1 VNRQKTMSAALTQLK
16 ADFGGMLD
24 ADLVESIFVDM
35 GHDPVKAR
43 QQLEQLAMSSHED
56 ARATA
61 ERVADQFESD
71 LALALRMSSD
81 GFAHSLLRASLA
93 SIEWAD
99 DVDDDGV
106 EKQHVGSISSG
117 RNNDDDDDDD
127 DDDDATSV
135 SEILASDGAVDD
147 TVVAELLDL
156 IATQTVVIEELRE
169 QNDALQKRVAEL
181 QAGATTPA
189 QQAQQQ
195 QQQETPVPSVPSRP
209 RVQTGKL
216 VYKRSK
222 KPERTVAAASVVTAA
237 TGAARATESD
247 DFQFLRD
254 LFRGEPTISDVLLQ
268 RFYAESGREVGAAT
282 QAALEWL
289 NNPFFDADLEA
300 IDVLLAADAID
311 DAEDFDPYSSDLSR
325 LFAKEAAVA
334 PPPQQQQRTLAS
346 KLKFDDLCKHFAQ
359 VDRAVLQSIFDM
371 CDGDTRRTVETLRT
385 AGMTSPAFPAPPP
398 PQGAPKLTPGP
409 TWRGSPSATNYIKP
423 QRPAGRRQPVT
434 SAFRKVP
441 SKPAASKPVPAAP
454 KRVSHVGVPLSPQDV
469 QSQTRALFEAQTK
482 CQRGAAAL
490 RSAGKYAEASALMQQ
505 AREFQQRRQQ
515 CARRYFASQFA
526 LQQGSTTID
535 LHGQTVA
542 EAIQLVQETIDLCR
556 QQRKQ
561 SEQPHYL
568 SVITGVGRN
577 SPGGVARIR
586 PAVERLLEQAGLQYR
601 TTNGG
606 GCFVIK
612 L

>member
-1 VNRQKTMSAALTQLK
+1 MSAALTQLK
-16 ADFGGMLD
+16 ADFGGILD

-35 GHDPVKAR
+35 GHDPVKTR
-43 QQLEQLAMSSHED
+43 QQLEQLAASSHED

-81 GFAHSLLRASLA
+81 TFAHSLLRASLA
-93 SIEWAD
+93 SIEWAG
-99 DVDDDGV
+99 DDDDDNNM
-106 EKQHVGSISSG
+106 QLRGSISSE
-117 RNNDDDDDDD
+117 RNNNNNNDDDD

-169 QNDALQKRVAEL
+169 QNDALQKRISEL

-189 QQAQQQ
+189 QQT
-195 QQQETPVPSVPSRP
+195 QETPVASVPSRP

-216 VYKRSK
+216 VYKRTSTK
-222 KPERTVAAASVVTAA
+222 KPERTVAAASAKTATA
-237 TGAARATESD
+237 TGAARSTESD

-254 LFRGEPTISDVLLQ
+254 LFRDEPTISDVLLQ

-311 DAEDFDPYSSDLSR
+311 DAEDIDPYSSDLSR

-334 PPPQQQQRTLAS
+334 PAPQQQRTLAS
-346 KLKFDDLCKHFAQ
+346 KIKFDDLCKHFAQ

-385 AGMTSPAFPAPPP
+385 AGMTSPAFPAPPL
-398 PQGAPKLTPGP
+398 QGAPKLTPGP
-409 TWRGSPSATNYIKP
+409 TWRGSPSTTNYIKP

-434 SAFRKVP
+434 TAFRKVP
-441 SKPAASKPVPAAP
+441 SKPAASKPAPAAP

-586 PAVERLLEQAGLQYR
+586 PAVERLLDQAGLQYR

>member
-1 VNRQKTMSAALTQLK
+1 MSAALTQLK
-16 ADFGGMLD
+16 ADFGGILD

-43 QQLEQLAMSSHED
+43 EQLNVLVASSHED

-99 DVDDDGV
+99 DDDDDDAASG
-106 EKQHVGSISSG
+106 EKHGGSVSSG
-117 RNNDDDDDDD
+117 RNNDDN
-127 DDDDATSV
+127 DDDATSV

-169 QNDALQKRVAEL
+169 QNDALQKRISEL
-181 QAGATTPA
+181 QAGATPA
-189 QQAQQQ
+189 QQTQP
-195 QQQETPVPSVPSRP
+195 TTVPSAVSVPSRP

-216 VYKRSK
+216 VYKRTK
-222 KPERTVAAASVVTAA
+222 KPERSAVAAASATPATAA
-237 TGAARATESD
+237 GARTESD

-268 RFYAESGREVGAAT
+268 RFYAESGRDVGAAT

-311 DAEDFDPYSSDLSR
+311 DAEDIDPYSSDLSR
-325 LFAKEAAVA
+325 LFAKEAVVA
-334 PPPQQQQRTLAS
+334 PPQQQRTLAS
-346 KLKFDDLCKHFAQ
+346 KIKFDDLCKHFAQ

-385 AGMTSPAFPAPPP
+385 AGMTSPAFPAPPKA
-398 PQGAPKLTPGP
+398 APKLTPGP
-409 TWRGSPSATNYIKP
+409 TWRGSPSATSYIKP
-423 QRPAGRRQPVT
+423 QRPVGRRQPVT
-434 SAFRKVP
+434 NAFRTVP
-441 SKPAASKPVPAAP
+441 AKPAASKPAAPAAA
-454 KRVSHVGVPLSPQDV
+454 KRVSHIGVPLSPQDV

-490 RSAGKYAEASALMQQ
+490 RGAGKYAEASALMQQ

-542 EAIQLVQETIDLCR
+542 EAVQLVQETIDLCR